1 LVITNEKLHEKI
13 DNVFKIPGEEE
24 DDEDDKEGE
33 QEKPGIS
40 ALCVFGNPPKG
51 IIAGSPNG

>member
-33 QEKPGIS
+33 
-40 ALCVFGNPPKG
+40 
-51 IIAGSPNG
+51 

>member
-24 DDEDDKEGE
+24 DDEDNKDEE
-33 QEKPGIS
+33 
-40 ALCVFGNPPKG
+40 
-51 IIAGSPNG
+51 